1 MARIVGGIG
10 ASHAPSMEHVYDAGE
25 EVRLSDEWQPLFGP
39 FQQVAGWLEELRPDR
54 LIVIYNDHMDGFFL
68 DAYPTFALGMA
79 DEYPI
84 ADEGFGA
91 IVINPG
97 ALSHYSEPLHDAIAA
112 ASVPAIEVHQTN
124 IYAREEFRRHS
135 TIAPACRVTIAGAGA
150 GGYHLALEAMP
161 WITG

>member
-1 MARIVGGIG
+1 MRV
-10 ASHAPSMEHVYDAGE
+10 
-25 EVRLSDEWQPLFGP
+25 LFLFGP
-39 FQQVAGWLEELRPDR
+39 NLG
-54 LIVIYNDHMDGFFL
+54 
-68 DAYPTFALGMA
+68 ALGTRDPERYGTQTLVEIMGEVA
-79 DEYPI
+79 ARGVRLGHDVEWRQSELEVDLVLWI
-84 ADEGFGA
+84 GGAADEGFGA